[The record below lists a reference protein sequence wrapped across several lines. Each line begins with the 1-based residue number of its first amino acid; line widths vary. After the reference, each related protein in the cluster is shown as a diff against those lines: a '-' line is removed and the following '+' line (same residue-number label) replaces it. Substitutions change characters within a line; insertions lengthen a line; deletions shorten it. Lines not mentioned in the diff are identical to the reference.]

1 MSLVIGIVH
10 LFPITV
16 ADLSEGQ
23 FVLCENG
30 TTVLAYSDSTSPSM
44 LYLSSSAKVINVENG
59 CGGYPQSTKCRVLY
73 NAVIFIATD
82 EYGKSRK

>member
-1 MSLVIGIVH
+1 MILVNESKN

-23 FVLCENG
+23 FALCENG

-44 LYLSSSAKVINVENG
+44 LYLSSAKVINVENG

-73 NAVIFIATD
+73 NAAISIATD
-82 EYGKSRK
+82 EYGKLRK